1 MAYPPI
7 WRINASTNCLSI
19 LPQRS
24 YFAVKISA
32 QLVQLALSGHWAMS
46 GLWSLMREQR
56 T

>member
-32 QLVQLALSGHWAMS
+32 QLVQLAPNGLQAISALPSLSG
-46 GLWSLMREQR
+46 
-56 T
+56 